1 VNNDNLTARVVAHIE
16 TSSRALG
23 IAAPSFGGFA
33 DVKAVQYRAG
43 ANQLY
48 LNATMAA
55 SLTDDELLAVISN
68 IVGMARFRNCNIL
81 LGHLRSGLNVGLLVL
96 GVLTILGRVSLTG
109 FLVYFAVLACWAVL
123 TGVAYQPL
131 LLRYADRFSV
141 RLMGSGKALAN
152 GLLKIAMRNGNA
164 DAVSR
169 HPRMLRLLSM

>member
-1 VNNDNLTARVVAHIE
+1 
-16 TSSRALG
+16 
-23 IAAPSFGGFA
+23 
-33 DVKAVQYRAG
+33 
-43 ANQLY
+43 
-48 LNATMAA
+48 
-55 SLTDDELLAVISN
+55 
-68 IVGMARFRNCNIL
+68 MARFRNCNIL

-123 TGVAYQPL
+123 TGVAYRPL

-164 DAVSR
+164 EAVSR
-169 HPRMLRLLSM
+169 HPRMLRLLST